1 MSAKRKGW
9 RDAAIQEASDEW
21 AAANARE
28 GDMTRKASNYQVAM
42 GRIEILA
49 ERLIFLDM
57 PDRNQANE
65 VDAYA
70 GAIWALA
77 RLAQKENEI

>member
-1 MSAKRKGW
+1 MGTKRKGW
-9 RDAAIQEASDEW
+9 REAAIQEASDEW
-21 AAANARE
+21 AAESARA

-49 ERLIFLDM
+49 WDLMGLDAHAGA
-57 PDRNQANE
+57 NQR
-65 VDAYA
+65 DAYL

-77 RLAQKENEI
+77 RLAQKENEV